1 MQNMLPRTYDN
12 LDKWL
17 QKGKVV
23 VIYGPRRV
31 GKTTLVNNYLKS
43 VKQKYLSDSGD
54 NINTRK
60 ILSSSD
66 FSQILPYADQADLI
80 FLDEAHL
87 IPSVGQGL
95 KIIVDQ
101 RPEKKII
108 ATGSSA
114 FELSGQI
121 GEPLVGRKWTLS
133 LYPVS
138 QFELQKLFSAYELRR
153 KLPEYLIYG
162 SYPEV
167 ITAGT
172 REQKIKIL
180 REIADSYL
188 FKDLLTFEGIKG
200 SNFAHNLAKLLAF
213 QVGNEVSLNELAQTL
228 QVNIKTVQR
237 YLDLL
242 EKSFIIK
249 SLTPFSRN
257 LRDEIKSKTKYY
269 FLDNGIRNA
278 IISQFNGLETR
289 NDIGALWENFLTSER
304 LKLQE
309 YAPIYANNYFWRT
322 WEQQEVD
329 WIEER
334 EGKLFGYEFKW
345 SADKKSK
352 GREIFLETY
361 PEASLKIVS
370 PENYLEFVNKK

>member
-1 MQNMLPRTYDN
+1 MLLRIYDN

-23 VIYGPRRV
+23 IIYGPRRV
-31 GKTTLVNNYLKS
+31 GKTTLVNGYLKKVN
-43 VKQKYLSDSGD
+43 VKFLSDSGD

-87 IPSVGQGL
+87 IPGVGQGL

-108 ATGSSA
+108 ATGSSSFDLA
-114 FELSGQI
+114 GQV
-121 GEPLVGRKWTLS
+121 GEPLVGRKWTLT
-133 LYPVS
+133 LYPLS
-138 QFELQKLFSAYELRR
+138 QFELRQNSSAFELKQR
-153 KLPEYLIYG
+153 LAEYLIFG

-167 ITAGT
+167 LTADS
-172 REQKIKIL
+172 REKKVKVLQ
-180 REIADSYL
+180 EIANSYL
-188 FKDLLTFEGIKG
+188 FKDLLTFEGIRG
-200 SNFAHNLAKLLAF
+200 SNFAHHLTQLLAF
-213 QVGNEVSLNELAQTL
+213 QIGNQVSLNELAQTL

-257 LRDEIKSKTKYY
+257 LRDEIRSKKKYY

-278 IISQFNGLETR
+278 VISQFNDLGLR
-289 NDIGALWENFLTSER
+289 DDIGGLWENFLVSER
-304 LKLQE
+304 IKFQE
-309 YAPIYANNYFWRT
+309 YTLLLANNFFWRT
-322 WEQQEVD
+322 WEKKEVD

-334 EGKLFGYEFKW
+334 EGKLFAYEFKW
-345 SADKKSK
+345 KEEKVKPPRD
-352 GREIFLETY
+352 FLENYKESVYT
-361 PEASLKIVS
+361 VVNR
-370 PENYLEFVNKK
+370 ENYLEFIS

>member
-1 MQNMLPRTYDN
+1 M
-12 LDKWL
+12 DKWL

-43 VKQKYLSDSGD
+43 VKGKFLSDSGD
-54 NINTRK
+54 NIITRK

-66 FSQILPYADQADLI
+66 FSLILPYADQAELI

-87 IPSVGQGL
+87 IPGVGQGL

-108 ATGSSA
+108 ATGSSS
-114 FELSGQI
+114 FELSGQV
-121 GEPLVGRKWTLS
+121 GEPLVGRKWTLT
-133 LYPVS
+133 LYPLS
-138 QFELQKLFSAYELRR
+138 QLELTKLFSAYEL
-153 KLPEYLIYG
+153 KQGLAEYLIFG

-167 ITAGT
+167 ITAKN
-172 REQKIKIL
+172 REQKIRIL

-200 SNFAHNLAKLLAF
+200 SNFAHQLAKLLAF
-213 QVGNEVSLNELAQTL
+213 QIGSEVSLNELAQNL

-257 LRDEIKSKTKYY
+257 LRDEIKSKRKYY

-278 IISQFNGLETR
+278 IVSQFNNPDMR
-289 NDIGALWENFLTSER
+289 NDLGALWENFLVSER

-309 YAPIYANNYFWRT
+309 YAPVYANNYFWRT
-322 WEQQEVD
+322 WNQQEVD
-329 WIEER
+329 WVEER
-334 EGKLFGYEFKW
+334 EGKLFGFEFKW
-345 SADKKSK
+345 SAEKKVKS
-352 GREIFLETY
+352 RRAFLETY
-361 PEASLKIVS
+361 PEASLKVVS
-370 PENYLEFVNKK
+370 PENYLGFVTKR

>member
-1 MQNMLPRTYDN
+1 MLQRVYDN

-43 VKQKYLSDSGD
+43 VKEKFLSDSGD
-54 NINTRK
+54 NIITRK

-66 FSQILPYADQADLI
+66 FSRILPYSDQADLI

-87 IPSVGQGL
+87 IPGVGQGL

-114 FELSGQI
+114 FELSGQV
-121 GEPLVGRKWTLS
+121 GEPLVGRKWTLT
-133 LYPVS
+133 LYPLS
-138 QFELQKLFSAYELRR
+138 QFELQKLFSAYELRQ

-167 ITAGT
+167 ITAET
-172 REQKIKIL
+172 REKKIKIL
-180 REIADSYL
+180 REIAASYL

-200 SNFAHNLAKLLAF
+200 SNFAHNLTKLLAF

-228 QVNIKTVQR
+228 RVNIKTVQR

-278 IISQFNGLETR
+278 IVSQFNDLDMR
-289 NDIGALWENFLTSER
+289 NDIGGLWENFLVAER
-304 LKLQE
+304 LKFQQ
-309 YAPIYANNYFWRT
+309 YAPVYANNYFWRT
-322 WEQQEVD
+322 WEQQEID
-329 WIEER
+329 WVEER
-334 EGKLFGYEFKW
+334 EGKLSGFEFKW

-352 GREIFLETY
+352 GGKIFLETY
-361 PEASLKIVS
+361 PGASLKIIS
-370 PENYLEFVNKK
+370 PENYLEFITKR

>member
-1 MQNMLPRTYDN
+1 MLLRAYDN

-31 GKTTLVNNYLKS
+31 GKTTLVNNYLKN
-43 VKQKYLSDSGD
+43 VKVKYFSDSGD
-54 NINTRK
+54 NITTRK

-66 FSQILPYADQADLI
+66 FSLILPYADQADLI

-87 IPSVGQGL
+87 IPEVGQGL

-108 ATGSSA
+108 ATGSSS
-114 FELSGQI
+114 FELSGQV
-121 GEPLVGRKWTLS
+121 GEPLVGRKWTLT
-133 LYPVS
+133 LYPLS
-138 QFELQKLFSAYELRR
+138 QLELTKLFSSYEL
-153 KLPEYLIYG
+153 KQMLPEYLIFG

-167 ITAGT
+167 ITAKN
-172 REQKIKIL
+172 REQKIRVL

-188 FKDLLTFEGIKG
+188 FKDLLTFEGVKG
-200 SNFAHNLAKLLAF
+200 SNFAHQLAKLLAF
-213 QVGNEVSLNELAQTL
+213 QTGSEVSLNELAQNL

-249 SLTPFSRN
+249 SLAPFSRN
-257 LRDEIKSKTKYY
+257 LRDEIKSKRKYY

-278 IISQFNGLETR
+278 IVSQFNNLDMR
-289 NDIGALWENFLTSER
+289 NDLGALWENFLVSER

-309 YAPIYANNYFWRT
+309 YAPVYVNNYFWRT
-322 WEQQEVD
+322 WNQQEVD
-329 WIEER
+329 WVEER
-334 EGKLFGYEFKW
+334 EGKLFGFEFKW
-345 SADKKSK
+345 SSEKKAKSRRALLK
-352 GREIFLETY
+352 VY
-361 PEASLKIVS
+361 PEASLKVIS
-370 PENYLEFVNKK
+370 PENYLEFVTKK

>member
-1 MQNMLPRTYDN
+1 MLPRTYDN

-289 NDIGALWENFLTSER
+289 NDIGALWENFLVSER
-304 LKLQE
+304 LKFQQ

-322 WEQQEVD
+322 WEQQEIDLV
-329 WIEER
+329 EER
-334 EGKLFGYEFKW
+334 EGKLFGFEFKW
-345 SADKKSK
+345 PAGKKSK
-352 GREIFLETY
+352 GGKVFLETY
-361 PEASLKIVS
+361 PGATLKIVS

>member
-1 MQNMLPRTYDN
+1 MLPRAYDN

-17 QKGKVV
+17 QRGKVV
-23 VIYGPRRV
+23 MIYGPRRV
-31 GKTTLVNNYLKS
+31 GKTTLVNNYLKN
-43 VKQKYLSDSGD
+43 VKVKYFSDSGD
-54 NINTRK
+54 NITTRK

-66 FSQILPYADQADLI
+66 FSLILPYADQAELI

-87 IPSVGQGL
+87 IPEVGQGL

-108 ATGSSA
+108 ATGSSS
-114 FELSGQI
+114 FELSGQV
-121 GEPLVGRKWTLS
+121 GEPLAGRKWTLI
-133 LYPVS
+133 LYPLS
-138 QFELQKLFSAYELRR
+138 QLELSKLFPVYEL
-153 KLPEYLIYG
+153 KQGLPEYLIFG
-162 SYPEV
+162 SYPEA
-167 ITAGT
+167 ITAKN
-172 REQKIKIL
+172 REQKIRIL

-188 FKDLLTFEGIKG
+188 FKDLLTFEGVKG
-200 SNFAHNLAKLLAF
+200 SNFAHQLAKLLAF
-213 QVGNEVSLNELAQTL
+213 QIGNEVSLNELAQNL

-257 LRDEIKSKTKYY
+257 LRDEIKNKRKYY

-278 IISQFNGLETR
+278 IISQFNNLDMR
-289 NDIGALWENFLTSER
+289 NDLGALWENFLVSER

-309 YAPIYANNYFWRT
+309 YDSVYANNYFWRT
-322 WEQQEVD
+322 WNQQEVD
-329 WIEER
+329 WVEER
-334 EGKLFGYEFKW
+334 EGKLLGFEFKW

-352 GREIFLETY
+352 GRQAFMEAY
-361 PEASLKIVS
+361 PEASLKVVS
-370 PENYLEFVNKK
+370 PENYLEFVNRK

>member
-1 MQNMLPRTYDN
+1 MLKRVYDN

-17 QKGKVV
+17 EKGKVV

-31 GKTTLVNNYLKS
+31 GKTTLVNNYLKN
-43 VKQKYLSDSGD
+43 VKVKYLSDSGD
-54 NINTRK
+54 NITTRK

-66 FSQILPYADQADLI
+66 FSRILPYSDQVDLI
-80 FLDEAHL
+80 FIDEAHL
-87 IPSVGQGL
+87 IPGVGQGL

-108 ATGSSA
+108 ATGSSS
-114 FELSGQI
+114 FELSGQV
-121 GEPLVGRKWTLS
+121 GEPLVGRKWTLT

-138 QFELQKLFSAYELRR
+138 QFELQKLLSAYEL
-153 KLPEYLIYG
+153 KQNLPEYLIFG

-167 ITAGT
+167 ITAKN
-172 REQKIKIL
+172 REQKIRIL

-200 SNFAHNLAKLLAF
+200 SNFAHNLTKLLAF
-213 QVGNEVSLNELAQTL
+213 QIGSEVSLNELTQHL

-257 LRDEIKSKTKYY
+257 LRGEIKAKKKYY

-278 IISQFNGLETR
+278 IVSQFNDLDMRDDVG
-289 NDIGALWENFLTSER
+289 GLWENFLAAER
-304 LKLQE
+304 IKFQE
-309 YAPIYANNYFWRT
+309 YAPIFANNYFWRT
-322 WEQQEVD
+322 WERREVD
-329 WIEER
+329 WVEER
-334 EGKLFGYEFKW
+334 EGKLFGFEFRW

-352 GREIFLETY
+352 GRKIFLGTY

-370 PENYLEFVNKK
+370 PENYLEFITKK

>member
-1 MQNMLPRTYDN
+1 M
-12 LDKWL
+12 DKWL

-31 GKTTLVNNYLKS
+31 GKTTLVNNYLKN
-43 VKQKYLSDSGD
+43 VKVKYLLDSGD
-54 NINTRK
+54 NITTRK

-66 FSQILPYADQADLI
+66 FSQIFPYSDQADLI
-80 FLDEAHL
+80 FIDEAHL
-87 IPSVGQGL
+87 IPGVGQGL

-108 ATGSSA
+108 ATGSSS
-114 FELSGQI
+114 FELAGQI
-121 GEPLVGRKWTLS
+121 GEPLVGRKWTLI

-138 QFELQKLFSAYELRR
+138 QFELQKLVSAYELKQ
-153 KLPEYLIYG
+153 KLPEYLIFG

-167 ITAGT
+167 ITAKN
-172 REQKIKIL
+172 REQKIRIL

-213 QVGNEVSLNELAQTL
+213 QIGNEVSLNELTQNL

-249 SLTPFSRN
+249 GLTSFSRN
-257 LRDEIKSKTKYY
+257 LRGEIKSKKKYY

-278 IISQFNGLETR
+278 IVSQFNDLDMR
-289 NDIGALWENFLTSER
+289 NDIGGLWENFLAAER
-304 LKLQE
+304 LKFQQ
-309 YAPIYANNYFWRT
+309 YAPVYANNYFWRT
-322 WEQQEVD
+322 WEQQEID
-329 WIEER
+329 WVEER
-334 EGKLFGYEFKW
+334 EGKLFGFEFKW
-345 SADKKSK
+345 PADKKSK
-352 GREIFLETY
+352 GRNAFLETY
-361 PEASLKIVS
+361 PEAAIKIIS
-370 PENYLEFVNKK
+370 PENYLEFVTKK